1 MSGYLQFLPFAPKH
15 FAPPHNGLLEQFIAK
30 MHSLTEMWN
39 LLLQFLSAGG
49 AVPAALPVHRPGSL
63 SNHSWVTDF
72 SNLVTFG
79 DSYTDE
85 SRLQYFQT
93 HNGSAP
99 PPGLLLPESNSTA
112 GGGITWS
119 RFVSTNTGA
128 KLYDYAVN
136 GAVCSNE
143 IIFRLLTSIHMPFP
157 DVVYEVDAFEADVT
171 YVNTATGTNTLY
183 TDRQPENTVYSMW
196 IGTNDLGV
204 NAFLTDSSLNMTTIP
219 DYVDCIFDRFD
230 DIYGSGGKYFVL
242 MNTAPLQLSPLYGMP
257 GEGGLATS
265 SYWTDKASRPPS
277 NTSEISGKMKEY
289 TQLVNTIFD
298 YRVPFEL
305 KIAKRYPGA
314 KMAIFDINSLMTD
327 MFNNP
332 SQYFTAPANVTGT
345 YTGCGKSSC
354 PYSLDHFMW
363 YDDLHPSQRSDE
375 IIAIEF
381 AKVVDG
387 SSTYAVYW

>member
-1 MSGYLQFLPFAPKH
+1 MY
-15 FAPPHNGLLEQFIAK
+15 
-30 MHSLTEMWN
+30 SLTEMWD
-39 LLLQFLSAGG
+39 LLLQLLSVGV
-49 AVPAALPVHRPGSL
+49 AVPAASQVHSTWSL

-72 SNLVTFG
+72 SNLVAFG

-85 SRLQYFQT
+85 SRLKYFQT

-119 RFVSTNTGA
+119 RFVSIYTGA
-128 KLYDYAVN
+128 KLYDYAVS

-143 IIFRLLTSIHMPFP
+143 MIFRVLSSINGPFP
-157 DVVYEVDAFEADVT
+157 DVVYEVDAFEADIA
-171 YVNTATGTNTLY
+171 YVNTSTGTNTLY

-204 NAFLTDSSLNMTTIP
+204 DAFLTDSTLNMTTIP

-230 DIYGSGGKYFVL
+230 SIYSSGGKYFVL

-257 GEGGLATS
+257 GEGGVATS
-265 SYWTDKASRPPS
+265 NYWTNKASRPVLEHPS

-305 KIAKRYPGA
+305 QIAKRYPGA
-314 KMAIFDINSLMTD
+314 KIAIFDINSLMTD
-327 MFNNP
+327 MYNNP
-332 SQYFTAPANVTGT
+332 TEYFTAPANVTGA
-345 YTGCGKSSC
+345 YTDCGGSSC
-354 PYSLDHFMW
+354 PYSLDHFLW
-363 YDDLHPSQRSDE
+363 YDELHPSQRSDE

-387 SSTYAVYW
+387 SSTYATYW